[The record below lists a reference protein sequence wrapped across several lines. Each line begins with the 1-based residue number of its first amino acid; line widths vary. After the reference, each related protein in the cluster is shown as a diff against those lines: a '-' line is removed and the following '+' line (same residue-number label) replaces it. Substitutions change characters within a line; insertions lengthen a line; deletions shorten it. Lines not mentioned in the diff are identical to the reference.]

1 MTIQERDREFYRED
15 NTMPTLIPAL
25 SMNLALVL
33 FASVSWAEELP
44 DREPGSNQ
52 EQRQSTASHGRH
64 QARQLIE
71 SYMLSQ
77 GDLSQAD
84 IDQSQQERQS
94 TREKFKALKQA
105 GDKEGLSALR
115 SEMKAKK
122 QQRRE
127 EIKQYLEQH
136 PELQQQLEQHRQQV
150 KQKRRD
156 CLKNIDADN
165 G

>member
-1 MTIQERDREFYRED
+1 
-15 NTMPTLIPAL
+15 MPTLIPAL
-25 SMNLALVL
+25 SMNLALLL
-33 FASVSWAEELP
+33 FASVSWAEESP
-44 DREPGSNQ
+44 ERDSGSSQ
-52 EQRQSTASHGRH
+52 EQRQGTGTGSGAQGRY
-64 QARQLIE
+64 QARQMIE
-71 SYMLSQ
+71 NYMLNQ

-84 IDQSQQERQS
+84 IDQRQQEREA

-122 QQRRE
+122 QLRRE

-136 PELQQQLEQHRQQV
+136 PELQQQLQQQRQQV

-156 CLKNIDADN
+156 CLKNAKN
-165 G
+165 KEAG

>member
-1 MTIQERDREFYRED
+1 
-15 NTMPTLIPAL
+15 MPTLIPAL
-25 SMNLALVL
+25 SMNLALLL
-33 FASVSWAEELP
+33 FASVSWAEESP
-44 DREPGSNQ
+44 DRNPGYNQ
-52 EQRQSTASHGRH
+52 EQRQGTGAQGRH

-71 SYMLSQ
+71 NYMLNQ

-84 IDQSQQERQS
+84 IDQRQQEREA

-122 QQRRE
+122 QLRRE

-136 PELQQQLEQHRQQV
+136 PELQQQLQQQRQQV

-156 CLKNIDADN
+156 CLKNAKN
-165 G
+165 KEAG

>member
-1 MTIQERDREFYRED
+1 
-15 NTMPTLIPAL
+15 MPTLIPAL

-44 DREPGSNQ
+44 DREPGHSQ
-52 EQRQSTASHGRH
+52 EQHQSDASGAGVRGRH

-71 SYMLSQ
+71 NYMLSQ

-84 IDQSQQERQS
+84 IDQRQQERK
-94 TREKFKALKQA
+94 TMREKFKVLKQA
-105 GDKEGLSALR
+105 DDKEGLSALR

-156 CLKNIDADN
+156 CLKNIDEGN

>member
-1 MTIQERDREFYRED
+1 MTIHERYKECYRED

-44 DREPGSNQ
+44 DREPGYSQ
-52 EQRQSTASHGRH
+52 EQRQGAGRH

-84 IDQSQQERQS
+84 IDQRQQERQS

-105 GDKEGLSALR
+105 DDKEGLSALR
-115 SEMKAKK
+115 SEMKTKK

-136 PELQQQLEQHRQQV
+136 PELQQQLEQLRQQV

-156 CLKNIDADN
+156 CLKNAGNDEA

>member
-1 MTIQERDREFYRED
+1 
-15 NTMPTLIPAL
+15 MPTLIPAL

-44 DREPGSNQ
+44 DRESGYNQ
-52 EQRQSTASHGRH
+52 EQRQGEGSGAGVRGRH

-71 SYMLSQ
+71 DYMLSQ

-84 IDQSQQERQS
+84 IDQRQKERQS

-115 SEMKAKK
+115 SEIKTKK

-136 PELQQQLEQHRQQV
+136 PELQQQLSQHRQQV

-156 CLKNIDADN
+156 CLKNIDEDN
-165 G
+165 S